1 MPSPLVS
8 TLSGALLL
16 LGNLPN
22 VVAEL
27 DISSADRI
35 KESSRS
41 LAKDLMTFYQGDKPG
56 QTPGIL
62 PWSSEDV
69 NKYWWYLSG
78 SFFATYLDYWH
89 LTGDDG
95 YAATVSKAL
104 QFQVGPENDYMP
116 PNQTA
121 SLGNEDQCFW
131 GTAALMAAEY
141 GFPEVDGKAR
151 WIDLAKNVWTTQAS
165 PDRYDE
171 TCNGGLRWQIP
182 LSNNGYEWKHTASNA
197 CFFNL
202 GARLARFTGN
212 TTYSDYSDKRWDWL
226 TGVGFVDTSNWK
238 VYDGA
243 LAENNCTQIGK
254 AQWSYTPAMLI
265 QGAAFM
271 YNNADFF
278 PDGVIFESACEPAEG
293 RCPTDALFYKGF
305 VHRWLSSATQ
315 LAPFLAD
322 TWLPVLKTSAEAA
335 IKQCEPGNSEIN
347 NRCGFYWTSGR
358 FVDPMT
364 ADHTTGIGEGLS
376 VLAAVS
382 NLLIKDAKAPI
393 VEAAKSGGST
403 GNSPSGTT
411 GGSSPTSTTSTTA
424 NPGSGAGKLE
434 LDIKIPFLISSFM
447 LLAWHL

>member
-1 MPSPLVS
+1 
-8 TLSGALLL
+8 
-16 LGNLPN
+16 
-22 VVAEL
+22 
-27 DISSADRI
+27 
-35 KESSRS
+35 
-41 LAKDLMTFYQGDKPG
+41 
-56 QTPGIL
+56 
-62 PWSSEDV
+62 
-69 NKYWWYLSG
+69 
-78 SFFATYLDYWH
+78 
-89 LTGDDG
+89 
-95 YAATVSKAL
+95 
-104 QFQVGPENDYMP
+104 
-116 PNQTA
+116 
-121 SLGNEDQCFW
+121 
-131 GTAALMAAEY
+131 
-141 GFPEVDGKAR
+141 
-151 WIDLAKNVWTTQAS
+151 
-165 PDRYDE
+165 
-171 TCNGGLRWQIP
+171 
-182 LSNNGYEWKHTASNA
+182 
-197 CFFNL
+197 
-202 GARLARFTGN
+202 
-212 TTYSDYSDKRWDWL
+212 
-226 TGVGFVDTSNWK
+226 
-238 VYDGA
+238 
-243 LAENNCTQIGK
+243 
-254 AQWSYTPAMLI
+254 
-265 QGAAFM
+265 M
-271 YNNADFF
+271 YNNTNGSEVWRDRAAGLSDTLLKDFF

-382 NLLIKDAKAPI
+382 NLLIKDAKTPI

-434 LDIKIPFLISSFM
+434 LDIKIPFFISSIM

>member
-69 NKYWWYLSG
+69 NKYWWYLI
-78 SFFATYLDYWH
+78 
-89 LTGDDG
+89 
-95 YAATVSKAL
+95 SKAL

-271 YNNADFF
+271 YNNTNGSEIWRDRAAGLSDTLLKDFF

-335 IKQCEPGNSEIN
+335 VKQCEPGNSEIN

-403 GNSPSGTT
+403 GKSPSGTT
-411 GGSSPTSTTSTTA
+411 GALAPNPVSPVT
-424 NPGSGAGKLE
+424 LC
-434 LDIKIPFLISSFM
+434 IIPS
-447 LLAWHL
+447 